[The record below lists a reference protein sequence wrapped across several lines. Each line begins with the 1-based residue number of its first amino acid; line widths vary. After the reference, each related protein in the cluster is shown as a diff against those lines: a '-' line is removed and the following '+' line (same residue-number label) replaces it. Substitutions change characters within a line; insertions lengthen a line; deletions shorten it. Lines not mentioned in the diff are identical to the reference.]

1 MIELRL
7 YLRLLSRSRIVLIM
21 PFEDLLLDLPERCEY
36 KVAPVALEWAG
47 GGRNDTRAVYEVVF
61 IQFIFLFLIFYN
73 S

>member
-21 PFEDLLLDLPERCEY
+21 PFEDLLFDLPERCVD

-47 GGRNDTRAVYEVVF
+47 GGRNDTRPDYEVVF
-61 IQFIFLFLIFYN
+61 M
-73 S
+73 